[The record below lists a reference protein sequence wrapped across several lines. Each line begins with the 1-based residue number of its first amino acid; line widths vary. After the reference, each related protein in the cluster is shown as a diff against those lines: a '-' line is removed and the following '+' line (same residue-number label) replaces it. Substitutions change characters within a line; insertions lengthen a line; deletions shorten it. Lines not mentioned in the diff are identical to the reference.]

1 MMYDSVWNG
10 YENVKSRWFKVA
22 SSTVYM
28 KTHSLVTNHIFPYPL
43 AIIMIGPRRHRNL
56 TKLWLLTR
64 IEPFFPGQRL
74 SFSYID
80 L

>member
-1 MMYDSVWNG
+1 MMYASVWNG

-43 AIIMIGPRRHRNL
+43 PIIMIGPRRHRNL

-74 SFSYID
+74 SFSNID